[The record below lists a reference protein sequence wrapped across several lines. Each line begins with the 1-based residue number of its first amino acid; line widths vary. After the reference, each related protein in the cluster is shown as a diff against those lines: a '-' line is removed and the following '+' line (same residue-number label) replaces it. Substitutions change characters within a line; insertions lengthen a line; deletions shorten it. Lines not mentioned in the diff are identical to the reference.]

1 MKSRIARHQPV
12 DLGASVN
19 RLFWPSD
26 GRGWLGRTARSVGGA
41 TDEAAGAAGLG
52 ARCSGHGGRG
62 AGLAAGDE
70 EGEGGPGGRGARPG
84 ASDEEVERGVR
95 QWLRLRE
102 GRKGRDKGGE
112 CGSHWNLFK
121 IYNLF

>member
-1 MKSRIARHQPV
+1 MARADGVASR
-12 DLGASVN
+12 
-19 RLFWPSD
+19 
-26 GRGWLGRTARSVGGA
+26 GRGRRSSRRGWPRSS
-41 TDEAAGAAGLG
+41 LL
-52 ARCSGHGGRG
+52 RHGGRG

-70 EGEGGPGGRGARPG
+70 EGEGGPGGRGAGPG
-84 ASDEEVERGVR
+84 ASDKEVERGVR